1 LINPIYGIDYVAPAQ
16 VWSLALDRRS
26 AKQAGSR
33 LLPQVQQTRSKE
45 GVSVGKVVY
54 EIDGLDFTTLEEF
67 YGVVSRVLIPGA
79 KWGHNLDAF
88 NDILRGGFGTPEG
101 GFILRWKN
109 SGVSRER
116 LGYPETVRQLDRR
129 LTRCHPGS
137 RQAVGEELDRA
148 RLAVGPTVFDW
159 LVELIEI
166 HCTGSVQQGDGVEL
180 VLD

>member
-1 LINPIYGIDYVAPAQ
+1 
-16 VWSLALDRRS
+16 
-26 AKQAGSR
+26 
-33 LLPQVQQTRSKE
+33 
-45 GVSVGKVVY
+45 VGKVVY
-54 EIDGLDFTTLEEF
+54 EIDGRDFATLEEF

-109 SGVSRER
+109 SAVSRER

-129 LTRCHPGS
+129 LTRCHPRS

-148 RLAVGPTVFDW
+148 RLGVGRRCLTGW
-159 LVELIEI
+159 L
-166 HCTGSVQQGDGVEL
+166 S
-180 VLD
+180 